1 LGFICNLILENLDF
15 ISAGRRLKMNDMLIR
30 GDLIPP
36 ISDTPGESSKV
47 GENKSSFSNV
57 LKDKIGEINKLQL
70 DADAAIAKVE
80 LSDSGSIHE
89 AMIAMEKASI
99 SFKTML
105 QVRNKMLEAY
115 QEVMRMQ
122 V

>member
-1 LGFICNLILENLDF
+1 
-15 ISAGRRLKMNDMLIR
+15 MNDMLIR
-30 GDLIPP
+30 GDLMPP
-36 ISDTPGESSKV
+36 ISKTPASDTPGESNKV
-47 GENKSSFSNV
+47 EKNGSSFGNV

-70 DADAAIAKVE
+70 DADDAIAKVE

-89 AMIAMEKASI
+89 AMIAMEKANI
-99 SFKTML
+99 SFRTML
-105 QVRNKMLEAY
+105 QVRNKVLEAY

>member
-1 LGFICNLILENLDF
+1 
-15 ISAGRRLKMNDMLIR
+15 MNDMLIR

-36 ISDTPGESSKV
+36 ISDTPGKSGKV
-47 GENKSSFSNV
+47 GENESSFGEV
-57 LKDKIGEINKLQL
+57 LNDKIGEINKLQL

-99 SFKTML
+99 SFRTML
-105 QVRNKMLEAY
+105 QVRNKMVEAY

>member
-70 DADAAIAKVE
+70 D
-80 LSDSGSIHE
+80 
-89 AMIAMEKASI
+89 
-99 SFKTML
+99 F
-105 QVRNKMLEAY
+105 
-115 QEVMRMQ
+115 MRQ
-122 V
+122 

>member
-1 LGFICNLILENLDF
+1 MFEIWDF
-15 ISAGRRLKMNDMLIR
+15 ISTWRCLEMTNMPIQ
-30 GDLIPP
+30 GDLMPP
-36 ISDTPGESSKV
+36 VSDTSGKSGKV
-47 GENKSSFSNV
+47 AENDGSFSNV

-70 DADAAIAKVE
+70 DADSAIAKVE

-89 AMIAMEKASI
+89 AMIALEKANI
-99 SFKTML
+99 SFRTMM
-105 QVRNKMLEAY
+105 QVRNKILEAY

>member
-1 LGFICNLILENLDF
+1 
-15 ISAGRRLKMNDMLIR
+15 MNDMLIR
-30 GDLIPP
+30 GDLISP
-36 ISDTPGESSKV
+36 ISDTQGKSGKV
-47 GENKSSFSNV
+47 VGNESSFSNV

>member
-1 LGFICNLILENLDF
+1 MTNIP
-15 ISAGRRLKMNDMLIR
+15 IR

-36 ISDTPGESSKV
+36 IFDTQGEKGKV
-47 GENKSSFSNV
+47 GKNEDSFGEV
-57 LKDKIGEINKLQL
+57 LKDKIGEINRLKL
-70 DADAAIAKVE
+70 DADDAIAKVI

-99 SFKTML
+99 SFKAMMA
-105 QVRNKMLEAY
+105 VRNKILEAY
-115 QEVMRMQ
+115 REVMRMQ

>member
-1 LGFICNLILENLDF
+1 MTNIP
-15 ISAGRRLKMNDMLIR
+15 IR
-30 GDLIPP
+30 GDLMPP
-36 ISDTPGESSKV
+36 ISDIQRESGKV
-47 GENKSSFSNV
+47 REDDGSFGKI
-57 LKDKIGEINKLQL
+57 LKGKVEEINKLQL
-70 DADAAIAKVE
+70 DADSAIAKVE

-105 QVRNKMLEAY
+105 QVRNKILEAY

>member
-1 LGFICNLILENLDF
+1 MDNIP
-15 ISAGRRLKMNDMLIR
+15 IR

-36 ISDTPGESSKV
+36 ILDTPISDTLGKSGKV
-47 GENKSSFSNV
+47 GENKGSFV
-57 LKDKIGEINKLQL
+57 DLLKNKIEEINKLQS
-70 DADAAIAKVE
+70 DADTAIAKVE

-89 AMIAMEKASI
+89 AMIALEKASI

-105 QVRNKMLEAY
+105 KVRNKLLEAY

>member
-1 LGFICNLILENLDF
+1 
-15 ISAGRRLKMNDMLIR
+15 MNDMLIR

-36 ISDTPGESSKV
+36 VSDTSGKSGKV
-47 GENKSSFSNV
+47 GENDGSFSNV

>member
-1 LGFICNLILENLDF
+1 
-15 ISAGRRLKMNDMLIR
+15 MNDMLIR

-47 GENKSSFSNV
+47 GKNESSFSNV

>member
-1 LGFICNLILENLDF
+1 
-15 ISAGRRLKMNDMLIR
+15 MNNIPIR
-30 GDLIPP
+30 GDLLPP
-36 ISDTPGESSKV
+36 IFDTQKEKNTIQGNEGSFDKLLT
-47 GENKSSFSNV
+47 NK
-57 LKDKIGEINKLQL
+57 IEEINKLKG
-70 DADAAIAKVE
+70 DADDAIAKVE
-80 LSDSGSIHE
+80 FSDSGSIHE
-89 AMIAMEKASI
+89 AIIAMEKASI

>member
-1 LGFICNLILENLDF
+1 MTNIP
-15 ISAGRRLKMNDMLIR
+15 IR
-30 GDLIPP
+30 GDLMPP
-36 ISDTPGESSKV
+36 ISEIQTESGKV
-47 GENKSSFSNV
+47 KENNGSFGKA
-57 LKDKIGEINKLQL
+57 LEDKIKEINKLQL
-70 DADAAIAKVE
+70 DADSAIAKVE

-89 AMIAMEKASI
+89 AMIALEKASI

-105 QVRNKMLEAY
+105 QVRNKILEAY

>member
-1 LGFICNLILENLDF
+1 
-15 ISAGRRLKMNDMLIR
+15 MNDMLIR

>member
-1 LGFICNLILENLDF
+1 
-15 ISAGRRLKMNDMLIR
+15 MNDMLIR

-36 ISDTPGESSKV
+36 ISDTPGESGKA
-47 GENKSSFSNV
+47 GGNKGSFSKV

-70 DADAAIAKVE
+70 DADKAIAKVE
-80 LSDSGSIHE
+80 LGDSGSIHE
-89 AMIAMEKASI
+89 TIIAMEKASI
-99 SFKTML
+99 SFRTMM
-105 QVRNKMLEAY
+105 QVRNKILEAY

>member
-1 LGFICNLILENLDF
+1 
-15 ISAGRRLKMNDMLIR
+15 MNNIPIR

-36 ISDTPGESSKV
+36 ISESQSKNGNDV
-47 GENKSSFSNV
+47 QENDGSFGKVLSN
-57 LKDKIGEINKLQL
+57 KIEEINKLKS
-70 DADAAIAKVE
+70 DADDAIQKVE
-80 LSDSGSIHE
+80 FSDSGSIHE
-89 AMIAMEKASI
+89 AIIAMEKASI

-122 V
+122 T

>member
-1 LGFICNLILENLDF
+1 
-15 ISAGRRLKMNDMLIR
+15 MNNIPIR
-30 GDLIPP
+30 GDLMPP
-36 ISDTPGESSKV
+36 ILDSQSKNEKV
-47 GENKSSFSNV
+47 QENDGSFGKVLSN
-57 LKDKIGEINKLQL
+57 KIEEINKLKL
-70 DADAAIAKVE
+70 DADDAIAKVE
-80 LSDSGSIHE
+80 FSDSGSIHE
-89 AMIAMEKASI
+89 AIIAMEKASI